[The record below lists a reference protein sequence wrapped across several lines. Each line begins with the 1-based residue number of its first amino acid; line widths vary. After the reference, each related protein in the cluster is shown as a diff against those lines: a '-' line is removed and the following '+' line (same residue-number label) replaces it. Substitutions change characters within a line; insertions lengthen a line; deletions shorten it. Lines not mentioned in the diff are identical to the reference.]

1 MYIYF
6 SVESPVLSRLKQN
19 RKRRQ
24 LQNEED
30 TNSPK
35 GACKRLRLEKIS
47 VAEDAASADDDADN
61 NEKEKLPV
69 KSESSSP
76 SLRQKSIE
84 QYEKD
89 LDATHFS
96 ELVSE
101 NQGHTDRSE
110 KQSTTVSSS
119 KWTKCDQ
126 CSKRVLKEELHIH
139 IGFFI
144 MAFQKFIVC
153 LEKLHKTKN
162 LKVVV
167 QRVTTSVENPEDQ
180 SEEVEVE
187 TPGELDTNS
196 SQRSEETS
204 DDRSEEPESSPTK
217 VIVRENDLVKY
228 TKPFTVYLTP
238 LTKEEID
245 KYTNREKIQSSS
257 SSDSEFD
264 EMVSAW

>member
-1 MYIYF
+1 M
-6 SVESPVLSRLKQN
+6 KQN

-30 TNSPK
+30 HTNSPK

-47 VAEDAASADDDADN
+47 VAEDAASVDDDADK

-101 NQGHTDRSE
+101 SQGHTDRSE
-110 KQSTTVSSS
+110 DQSTTVSSS

-139 IGFFI
+139 IGFFV
-144 MAFQKFIVC
+144 MTFQKFIVF
-153 LEKLHKTKN
+153 LEKLHKTKKRPESV
-162 LKVVV
+162 KVVLE
-167 QRVTTSVENPEDQ
+167 RVTTRVENAEDQ
-180 SEEVEVE
+180 PEEEVE
-187 TPGELDTNS
+187 TPGDENS
-196 SQRSEETS
+196 SQRSEETL

>member
-1 MYIYF
+1 MKLYNF

-47 VAEDAASADDDADN
+47 VAEDAASADDDADKK
-61 NEKEKLPV
+61 EKEKLPV

-84 QYEKD
+84 QHEKD
-89 LDATHFS
+89 LEATHFS

-101 NQGHTDRSE
+101 NQEHTDRSE
-110 KQSTTVSSS
+110 KQPTTVSSS

-126 CSKRVLKEELHIH
+126 CSKRVLKEELHMH
-139 IGFFI
+139 IGFFVI
-144 MAFQKFIVC
+144 TFQKFIVF
-153 LEKLHKTKN
+153 LEKLHKTKS
-162 LKVVV
+162 LKVVLE
-167 QRVTTSVENPEDQ
+167 RVTTRVENA
-180 SEEVEVE
+180 EEEVE

-196 SQRSEETS
+196 SQRSEEAL